1 MNLNS
6 RVNGK
11 DLTALT
17 AARSIDEERDRQDA
31 RWGVQNHAPEWW
43 LAILTE
49 EVGELAQAILETHF
63 DNGTDLGGTANI
75 RKEAVQCAAV
85 AMAMIECID
94 RTANASDQARA
105 GSPSPEAGCSARL
118 TTETP
123 CTTPGC
129 KHVFKPVHVLYGSKA
144 FSNCPECNA
153 FVDTPFQSAPNAE
166 GQPRREAT

>member
-1 MNLNS
+1 MNS

-31 RWGVQNHAPEWW
+31 KWGVQNHTPEWW
-43 LAILTE
+43 LAILME

-94 RTANASDQARA
+94 RTANDKHQARCQA
-105 GSPSPEAGCSARL
+105 SPECSCS
-118 TTETP
+118 T
-123 CTTPGC
+123 GD
-129 KHVFKPVHVLYGSKA
+129 
-144 FSNCPECNA
+144 CNA
-153 FVDTPFQSAPNAE
+153 D
-166 GQPRREAT
+166 